1 MNKIQEINDRE
12 LQSGILSPHLSWHSE
27 YRDNAYVYIGN
38 LNKELTEGDILTVFS
53 EYGVPVDVI
62 LSRDENTG
70 ESQGFAYLKYE
81 DQRSTILA
89 VDNLNGVK
97 VGGRP
102 LKIDHTFYRP
112 KKTLRKYHE
121 AVREELD
128 QDKVFKD
135 NAEKSITL
143 NQKNQSG

>member
-1 MNKIQEINDRE
+1 MNKIQQINDKE
-12 LQSGILSPHLSWHSE
+12 LQSGILSPHQSWHNE
-27 YRDNAYVYIGN
+27 YKDNAYIYIGN
-38 LNKELTEGDILTVFS
+38 LNRELTEGDILTVFS

-89 VDNLNGVK
+89 VDNLNGFK
-97 VGGRP
+97 IGGRA

-112 KKTLRKYHE
+112 KRSLQKYYE
-121 AVREELD
+121 AVKEELD
-128 QDKVFKD
+128 RDIVSNN
-135 NAEKSITL
+135 NAEKLIL
-143 NQKNQSG
+143 AKKDQPN